1 MMSDPGAP
9 FVPALRFHRLTRF
22 YDPLVRLTLREA
34 RWRALLVAQASLRS
48 GHRVLDLGCGTGSL
62 TLMLKRACPDADVT
76 GLDADPSVLARAR
89 RKAAAKGLAID
100 FREGTAV
107 APPFAWRSFDR
118 IVSSLL
124 FHHLVPDDKRQSL
137 WEAFELLKP
146 AGELHVADWGR
157 PHGPL
162 MRLAF
167 LPGQV
172 LDGFSTTADSVR
184 GMLPRYMEEAGFEP
198 VEETH
203 RERTVF
209 GSLAVYRALKGAGGG
224 A

>member
-1 MMSDPGAP
+1 MSDHGAP
-9 FVPALRFHRLTRF
+9 FVPALRFHRLTRL

-34 RWRALLVAQASLRS
+34 RWRALLVAQASLRP
-48 GHRVLDLGCGTGSL
+48 GDRVLDLGCGTGTL
-62 TLMLKRACPDADVT
+62 TLMLKRACPGADVT

-100 FREGTAV
+100 FREGTV
-107 APPFAWRSFDR
+107 MAPPLAWRSFDR

-137 WEAFELLKP
+137 REAFELLKP

-162 MRLAF
+162 MRVAF
-167 LPGQV
+167 LSVQV

-209 GSLAVYRALKGAGGG
+209 GSLAVYRALKRAGGG

>member
-1 MMSDPGAP
+1 M
-9 FVPALRFHRLTRF
+9 
-22 YDPLVRLTLREA
+22 
-34 RWRALLVAQASLRS
+34 
-48 GHRVLDLGCGTGSL
+48 
-62 TLMLKRACPDADVT
+62 
-76 GLDADPSVLARAR
+76 
-89 RKAAAKGLAID
+89 
-100 FREGTAV
+100 
-107 APPFAWRSFDR
+107 APPLAWRSFDR

-137 WEAFELLKP
+137 REAFELLKP
-146 AGELHVADWGR
+146 AGVLHVADWGR

-162 MRLAF
+162 MRVAF
-167 LPGQV
+167 LSVQV

-209 GSLAVYRALKGAGGG
+209 GSLAVYRALKRAGGG